1 MANAYESMVEDLT
14 EKNLSLGEKVAD
26 LEATVVSLESLK
38 EMAEEMEHQHTEY
51 EAELRDE
58 VEAQRA
64 VAQELKEKLAEQKTI
79 IEDRDRTIAR
89 FRDLTHQHREDIN
102 QLRAQLRAETGEL
115 ESLKGTA
122 HVALNQTMSL
132 RTLAAAAREH
142 EAEAAKQ
149 KINAEQARLE
159 NSFLRAVV
167 PTSIFTET
175 DQQVLR
181 VRLRLGRVAG
191 KADIL
196 LQYLR
201 KDLDSLAQQDAKDEA
216 SAGSP
221 GDSARNL
228 QQILLGEK
236 LAAVSCQAKEDLF
249 LLECHLTTEE
259 EFAQSCS
266 KLDTTQI
273 GSVESALDAGLSSF
287 AEGTLQVSRSGEAS
301 VHDRLMHALE
311 EWYEDRLTTRSVSEG
326 FPARCAVVKLRA
338 RKSVQ
343 SLVLSLALMIT
354 FLRATKAELASPES
368 DVHAAVRSSLAP
380 HLDAVLEAL
389 VTVLNLSHHFFRRA
403 ELDLAPADE
412 DLDGL
417 VAAGGDVIEMTHAYA
432 TEAHALWQSLEEKM
446 SAARLQEGS
455 SATELATF
463 AHTSLIGVL
472 SSLKESISSL
482 YKVVCRGSFTD
493 AVAPRTRDRMEP
505 SSSFAN
511 GRPQWQ
517 IRAQAIHT
525 ELLHAS
531 TLRARLNEAN
541 ELCQALHT
549 RIRELERSDSQY
561 RVVTQKLESEVLRLT
576 EAFAQATNE
585 KNQMTEQ
592 LAKER
597 EQFDTALDESH
608 KEKTALDTL
617 NRELRKQLKRSTDL
631 NNAAQS
637 HASSRSKGSLSQADM
652 DAFRKAFAHLH
663 SELHQVRATLA
674 KERLDRL
681 IGSTAHKTSVSG
693 SLTHVT
699 QPIASEPLMTSL
711 KDVSKF
717 TRQVRA
723 DLSMPRLVDLR
734 QASPQDQLMNKQ
746 LTASKNKQTLEELR
760 LRISRVAKQDGWGPE
775 VVGAVERGETVFGWH
790 PPEME
795 RPPLFL
801 GRVTLGNTSTDKMQD
816 VASSRQLVL
825 NRTELQKLTQVLSC

>member
-26 LEATVVSLESLK
+26 LEATVLSLESLK

-201 KDLDSLAQQDAKDEA
+201 KDLDMLAQQDAKDDA
-216 SAGSP
+216 SAGSAV
-221 GDSARNL
+221 DTARNL

-273 GSVESALDAGLSSF
+273 GPVESALDAGLSSF
-287 AEGTLQVSRSGEAS
+287 AEGTLQVARSGEAS
-301 VHDRLMHALE
+301 VHDRLMHALD
-311 EWYEDRLTTRSVSEG
+311 EWYGDRLTTRFVSEG

-354 FLRATKAELASPES
+354 FLRSVKAELSSPES
-368 DVHAAVRSSLAP
+368 DVHADVRSSLVP

-403 ELDLAPADE
+403 ELDLAPTDE

-417 VAAGGDVIEMTHAYA
+417 VAVGGDVIEMTHTYA
-432 TEAHALWQSLEEKM
+432 TEAHALWESLEEKM
-446 SAARLQEGS
+446 STARLQQGA
-455 SATELATF
+455 SATELAAF
-463 AHTSLIGVL
+463 AQTSLMSVL
-472 SSLKESISSL
+472 SSLKERISSL

-663 SELHQVRATLA
+663 SELHQVRAALA
-674 KERLDRL
+674 RERLDRL
-681 IGSTAHKTSVSG
+681 MGSTVQKTCIAGSV
-693 SLTHVT
+693 TAT
-699 QPIASEPLMTSL
+699 QPSASQPLMASL

-717 TRQVRA
+717 ARQVRA
-723 DLSMPRLVDLR
+723 DLSMPRLVDLC
-734 QASPQDQLMNKQ
+734 QASPQDQLVNKQ

-760 LRISRVAKQDGWGPE
+760 LRISRMAKQDGWGPE

-825 NRTELQKLTQVLSC
+825 NRTELQKLTQALSC